1 MSGSES
7 CVPSGRRSH
16 GHGVSGPRAQ
26 QVCALFC
33 AFLYIWRKRK
43 QEQSGERAAG
53 SRLTVNHRQS
63 GTYRE
68 DDTSTSVHFLSPGG
82 DPWTSSMHAG
92 CHSRRM
98 TSFSSTMPF
107 PPLTLNCHTPHPT
120 PLHHLLHI
128 YPACRASLF
137 RGHTHTHTQSGHTRT
152 LVHEHTPVTLLF
164 LWFAISGKLRGQS
177 SSRWL
182 LQPKK

>member
-33 AFLYIWRKRK
+33 TFLYIWRKRK

-107 PPLTLNCHTPHPT
+107 PPLTLNCHTPPT
-120 PLHHLLHI
+120 PPHSTTSSISIQPVGLHCF
-128 YPACRASLF
+128 AA
-137 RGHTHTHTQSGHTRT
+137 THTHTQSGHTRT